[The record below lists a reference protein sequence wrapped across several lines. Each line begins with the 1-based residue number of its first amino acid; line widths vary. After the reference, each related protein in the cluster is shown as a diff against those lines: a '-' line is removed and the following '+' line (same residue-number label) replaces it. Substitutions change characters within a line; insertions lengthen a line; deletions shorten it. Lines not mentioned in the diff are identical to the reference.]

1 MRQTL
6 RQYRGRPR
14 GRGLACRA
22 WEQKEKVGERKGE
35 KRWGEKK
42 KTQDKM
48 RSLLAYVC
56 WYDVRTQTSVVIPV
70 STDLNLYAHTH
81 SPISR
86 REDRLHL
93 YADGFLETIPSL
105 TSSFLPSSSVI
116 HYSSPKLNL
125 KCQKAFFLS
134 LLILPFS
141 QPYPP
146 STHSPSISFLPPT
159 APSLPPSPLFSVWF
173 CTDGRSS

>member
-1 MRQTL
+1 M
-6 RQYRGRPR
+6 GR
-14 GRGLACRA
+14 
-22 WEQKEKVGERKGE
+22 KE
-35 KRWGEKK
+35 K

-116 HYSSPKLNL
+116 HYTSPKLNL

-146 STHSPSISFLPPT
+146 IHPLPFNFLPSPNCSLSPSI
-159 APSLPPSPLFSVWF
+159 PSVLCLVLHRWLEQLSKARGGRRKGSVYPKQHIR
-173 CTDGRSS
+173 TDTHS

>member
-1 MRQTL
+1 M
-6 RQYRGRPR
+6 GR
-14 GRGLACRA
+14 
-22 WEQKEKVGERKGE
+22 KE
-35 KRWGEKK
+35 K

-173 CTDGRSS
+173 CTDGRSSWARPEGEGEKDPCIPNNT

>member
-1 MRQTL
+1 M
-6 RQYRGRPR
+6 GR
-14 GRGLACRA
+14 
-22 WEQKEKVGERKGE
+22 KE
-35 KRWGEKK
+35 K

-93 YADGFLETIPSL
+93 YADGFLEQFPHSLHISFPHLRSSTTHPLNSISNVKRPSFFL
-105 TSSFLPSSSVI
+105 YWSFLSPNHTPHPPTPLQFPSS
-116 HYSSPKLNL
+116 
-125 KCQKAFFLS
+125 
-134 LLILPFS
+134 
-141 QPYPP
+141 
-146 STHSPSISFLPPT
+146 PPT

-173 CTDGRSS
+173 CTDGRSSWARPEGEGEKDPCIPNNT